1 MNHKLSGLK
10 ILNLLLNV
18 VYQFSVVYILIHSLG
33 PDIYVTIVVISAIGI
48 YISNSDL
55 GFSGFVYYSLRELF
69 IKQEKASVINIINKS
84 NSIYFYISL
93 AALVPVG
100 LFVLLKGHNLS
111 QVDKIAV
118 FIYMITI
125 ILNLPWTM
133 MKKVLSAVDLYMFA
147 EVLDTIRRSSILLIA
162 LLMLGPLSFLG
173 FSILSL
179 MVWIVVFILSIRR
192 LQQTGYA
199 PRLIRLS
206 DCGAFMKESAG
217 SLSTTTSYTAAEFFI
232 YSFPYYLL
240 PITPINQASVVLFD
254 IFYKV
259 VRFGGSA
266 YSVFNESFLPQQT
279 NYYHQARKSD
289 FVKHQTI
296 LYGLNFGLW
305 LMASLVLYF
314 FGEKLVSF
322 LLHGDNFGVNKVF
335 IYAMILMLFGLM
347 VQNTA
352 SSIMSGIGFYRIL
365 MIIAA
370 STCVAYVA
378 LSLATWKFV
387 ANFNVFLL
395 AYVAVFIGYAGL
407 TLWSLA
413 KIVARKRTVF

>member
-10 ILNLLLNV
+10 ILNLILNV

-55 GFSGFVYYSLRELF
+55 GFSGFVYYSLREQY
-69 IKQEKASVINIINKS
+69 IKQDSPAVINIINKS

-93 AALVPVG
+93 AALLPVG
-100 LFVLLKGHNLS
+100 LFVALKGHNLN

-133 MKKVLSAVDLYMFA
+133 MKKVLSAVDLYIFA
-147 EVLDTIRRSSILLIA
+147 ELLDSLRRSSVLLIA
-162 LLMLGPLSFLG
+162 LLMLGPLSFLS

-179 MVWIVVFILSIRR
+179 AIWIIVYILSVKK
-192 LQQTGYA
+192 LNQAGYA

-206 DCGAFMKESAG
+206 DCGAYMKESAG

-266 YSVFNESFLPQQT
+266 YGVFNESFLPQQT
-279 NYYHQARKSD
+279 NHYHQARKSD

-305 LMASLVLYF
+305 LIASLVLYF
-314 FGEKLVSF
+314 FGEKLVLF
-322 LLHGDNFGVNKVF
+322 LLHGDNFGVNNVF

-347 VQNTA
+347 IQNTA
-352 SSIMSGIGFYRIL
+352 SSMMSGIGFYRIL
-365 MIIAA
+365 MIIATT
-370 STCVAYVA
+370 TCAAYII
-378 LSLATWKFV
+378 LSLVTWKFV

-395 AYVAVFIGYAGL
+395 AYVTVFIGYAGL
-407 TLWSLA
+407 TLWNLA
-413 KIVARKRTVF
+413 KIVARKRTVT

>member
-69 IKQEKASVINIINKS
+69 IKQEKTAVINTINKS
-84 NSIYFYISL
+84 NSIYLYISL
-93 AALVPVG
+93 AALIPVG
-100 LFVLLKGHNLS
+100 LFVLLKGQNLS

-133 MKKVLSAVDLYMFA
+133 MKRILSAVDLYMFA
-147 EVLDTIRRSSILLIA
+147 EVLDTLRRSSILLIA
-162 LLMLGPLSFLG
+162 LLMLGPLSFLS

-179 MVWIVVFILSIRR
+179 MIWVIIFVLSVQK
-192 LQQTGYA
+192 LHQAGYEPA
-199 PRLIRLS
+199 LIRLS
-206 DCGAFMKESAG
+206 DCGTYMKESAG
-217 SLSTTTSYTAAEFFI
+217 SLSATTSYTAAEFFI

-240 PITPINQASVVLFD
+240 PITPINQSSVVLFD

-279 NYYHQARKSD
+279 NHYHQARKSD
-289 FVKHQTI
+289 FMKHQII
-296 LYGLNFGLW
+296 LYSLNFGLW
-305 LMASLVLYF
+305 LMASVVLYF
-314 FGEKLVSF
+314 FGEKLVLF
-322 LLHGDNFGVNKVF
+322 LLHGDNFGVNNVF

-352 SSIMSGIGFYRIL
+352 SSMMSGIGFYRTLLIV
-365 MIIAA
+365 AA
-370 STCVAYVA
+370 SICFAYVA
-378 LSLATWKFV
+378 LSLVAWKFI

-395 AYVAVFIGYAGL
+395 AYVAVFIVYAGL
-407 TLWSLA
+407 TLWNLA
-413 KIVARKRTVF
+413 RIVARKRTVS